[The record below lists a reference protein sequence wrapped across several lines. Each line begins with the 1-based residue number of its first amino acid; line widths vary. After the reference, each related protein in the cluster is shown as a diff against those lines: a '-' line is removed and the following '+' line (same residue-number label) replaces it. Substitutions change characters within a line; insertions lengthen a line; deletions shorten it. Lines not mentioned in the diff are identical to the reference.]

1 MLLKHSRS
9 QKMTKKNEKTID
21 SSSQEVYNKL
31 AASKYK
37 SEAGHWYTRDGEPMY
52 TIIGANGKERNTT
65 LRDAKKEGFV
75 PSVTTIL
82 GMVAKPSLENWKINQ
97 ALNSALTLEK
107 KDNESLEEFAYR
119 CKQDSKEIGRKA
131 AERGTEIHANIEKGF
146 LGLGTS
152 STYEIIQSWLDE
164 NFPDEEWIAEDSFCA
179 NQGYGGKIELYSKS
193 GIFVDFKTK
202 DNLKGKDPAKLVY
215 DDHGMQ
221 LSAYAQGCNIANP
234 QRVSIFVDREDT
246 DLVAC
251 HIWDTESHEKHKQ
264 MFNSI
269 LQFWQL
275 VKNYEWQES

>member
-1 MLLKHSRS
+1 
-9 QKMTKKNEKTID
+9 
-21 SSSQEVYNKL
+21 
-31 AASKYK
+31 
-37 SEAGHWYTRDGEPMY
+37 MY

-82 GMVAKPSLENWKINQ
+82 GMIAKPSLENWKINQ

-179 NQGYGGKIELYSKS
+179 NQGYGGKIDLYSKS

-215 DDHGMQ
+215 DEHGMQ
-221 LSAYAQGCNIANP
+221 LSAYAQGCNIDNP